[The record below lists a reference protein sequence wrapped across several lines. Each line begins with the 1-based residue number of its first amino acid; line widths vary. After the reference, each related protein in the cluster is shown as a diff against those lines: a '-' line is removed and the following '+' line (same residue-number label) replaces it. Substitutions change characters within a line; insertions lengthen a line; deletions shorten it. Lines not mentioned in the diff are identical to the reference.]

1 MGVFCFLLDTTNGR
15 DTESVGG
22 CSSDLGSAHN

>member
-1 MGVFCFLLDTTNGR
+1 MWECFVFIDTTNGR